1 MKKSHFKKPSKFKKL
16 FFRILKIIAV
26 FFIVVLAAL
35 TILFTYVAYK
45 KPVMN
50 RDWQDDSKILPTFSI
65 STSTIEIKNLR
76 DWRYEKDKVV
86 SKNYYTETFDINNL
100 SKAHLLFNPFGQ
112 WAGVGHSFF
121 VFEFSDGKT
130 VSVSIEARKE
140 VGEDYGVFK
149 GVLNEYEV
157 WYAFGSAADFLTN
170 RAIYH
175 NEDLYM
181 YPMLIPT
188 EIAKGLFVDLAK
200 EAHKLE
206 AQPGFYNTITSN
218 CTNLLADSA
227 NRVKKGSVPFHYSRL
242 FTGYIDNQLYDLGY
256 IRHNAPFEKVYAD
269 ARIDLKIKELFASST
284 TYSKEE
290 FWQALK

>member
-1 MKKSHFKKPSKFKKL
+1 MKKSHFKRPSKFNN
-16 FFRILKIIAV
+16 FFLKPFKIIAIFLILFLV
-26 FFIVVLAAL
+26 AL
-35 TILFTYVAYK
+35 TALFIFVSYK

-86 SKNYYTETFDINNL
+86 SKNYYSETFDIKNL
-100 SKAHLLFNPFGQ
+100 SKAYLLFNPFGQ
-112 WAGVGHSFF
+112 WDGVGHSFF
-121 VFEFSDGKT
+121 VFEFNDGKT

-140 VGEDYGVFK
+140 IGEGYGVLK

-175 NEDLYM
+175 DEDLYM
-181 YPMLIPT
+181 YPLLIPT
-188 EIAKGLFVDLAK
+188 EIAQGLFVDLSKQANQ
-200 EAHKLE
+200 LE
-206 AQPGFYNTITSN
+206 TEPGFYNTITSN

-242 FTGYIDNQLYDLGY
+242 FTGYIDDQLYDLGY
-256 IRHNAPFEKVYAD
+256 IRHDAPFEKVYAE
-269 ARIDLKIKELFASST
+269 ARIDLEIKDLFASST
-284 TYSKEE
+284 TYSKED